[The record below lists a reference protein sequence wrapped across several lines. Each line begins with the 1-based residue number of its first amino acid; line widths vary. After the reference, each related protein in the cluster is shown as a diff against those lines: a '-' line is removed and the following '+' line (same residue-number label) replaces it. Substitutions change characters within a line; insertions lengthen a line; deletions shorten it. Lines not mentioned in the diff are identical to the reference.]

1 MRTFK
6 SISSFLIIFPFF
18 VLAQQKLTL
27 ENCYTLVHQNYPTF
41 KQINLLQQKNEHE
54 VNVLQTGKLP
64 KIDLNAQGTY
74 QNQVTEIPN
83 PFITPLNKDQYKATL
98 DINQL
103 LYNGGLI
110 DANTKLKEVQTKTQ
124 QQQIEVNLYQLKSKI
139 NQLFFSILLLQERK
153 ILLYAKQ
160 KQLESKIKEVQAG
173 IQFGAILPASEKV
186 LEAENIKIKQQ
197 LSEIQYDR
205 KKLIGNL
212 SSLTYTAIS
221 ETTELDKP
229 FIAISDN
236 KILNRPEIHYFELQ
250 KQQIDASKNI
260 VTKNN
265 LPKINA
271 FGIAGYGNPGLNMI
285 ENSFEP
291 IFMVGLKVNWNV
303 FDWNKTKYE
312 KEALRVSSTMVNIEK
327 ETFLLNNTLQLQEI
341 NAEIQKAET
350 NISTDFDIII
360 LREYVEKA
368 ASSQLKNGIITTS
381 EYLTEF
387 TNLYEAKNS
396 QKIHEIQLE
405 LAKAN
410 YQIVI
415 GIPPRP

>member
-1 MRTFK
+1 MRTSKYTFAFF
-6 SISSFLIIFPFF
+6 FLFPFF
-18 VLAQQKLTL
+18 AFAQQKMTL
-27 ENCYTLVHQNYPTF
+27 ENCYSLVHQNYPTA
-41 KQINLLQQKNEHE
+41 KQITLLQQKSEHE
-54 VNVLQTGKLP
+54 VNALQTGKLP

-83 PFITPLNKDQYKATL
+83 PFISPLNKDQYKATL
-98 DINQL
+98 DVNQL

-110 DANTKLKEVQTKTQ
+110 DANTKLKEAQTKTQ
-124 QQQIEVNLYQLKSKI
+124 QQQVEVNLYQLKSKI

-153 ILLYAKQ
+153 DLLLAKQ
-160 KQLESKIKEVQAG
+160 KQLESKIKEVKTG

-186 LEAENIKIKQQ
+186 LEAENLKIRQQ
-197 LSEIQYDR
+197 LSEIQFDK
-205 KKLIGNL
+205 KKLFENL
-212 SSLTYTAIS
+212 SSITYSTIP
-221 ETTELDKP
+221 ETTELEKP
-229 FIAISDN
+229 IITTQTDTAI
-236 KILNRPEIHYFELQ
+236 NRPEMHYFELQ
-250 KQQIDASKNI
+250 EQQIDASKS
-260 VTKNN
+260 VLTKNN

-291 IFMVGLKVNWNV
+291 IFMIGLKANWNV
-303 FDWNKTKYE
+303 FDWNKSKSE
-312 KEALRVSSTMVNIEK
+312 KEALSVSADIVTTEK
-327 ETFLLNNTLQLQEI
+327 ETFLLNNKIQLQEI

-350 NISTDFDIII
+350 NIATDTDIIA
-360 LREYVEKA
+360 LREYVEKS
-368 ASSQLKNGIITTS
+368 ASSQLKNGVITAS

-410 YQIVI
+410 YQVAI
-415 GIPPRP
+415 GTP